1 MELSPELLT
10 WIFFLGGL
18 LLMLL
23 ETVLPG
29 GVAFF
34 LGAGGLVIAGLRA
47 MGLLMDPITAA
58 LTWIFLSTALTI
70 ALRPF
75 AMRYFGGDVSM
86 KMTDEDAEAMG
97 QRVKVIEAAGEESPG
112 RIRFRGAEW
121 DARTTEGRLP
131 KGAHARILY
140 RENLTWIIEPVDF
153 SQLEEDDIDSLPES
167 EDPDRSS
174 SGSGGLGYDPSA
186 SPPNRERQQ

>member
-1 MELSPELLT
+1 MEPEIIT

-34 LGAGGLVIAGLRA
+34 LGAGGLAIAALRA
-47 MGLLMDPITAA
+47 IGLLVDPVTAV
-58 LTWIFLSTALTI
+58 LTWVFLSTGLTI
-70 ALRPF
+70 ALRPI
-75 AMRYFGGDVSM
+75 AMRYFGGDISM

-97 QRVKVIEAAGEESPG
+97 QTVKVIEAAGEEKPG

-121 DARTTEGRLP
+121 DARTTDGRLP
-131 KGAHARILY
+131 KGAEARLLY
-140 RENLTWIIEPVDF
+140 RDNLTWIIEPIDYA
-153 SQLEEDDIDSLPES
+153 QLEHDVEGGGRVS
-167 EDPDRSS
+167 EAS
-174 SGSGGLGYDPSA
+174 SGRSDGGLGYDPSA
-186 SPPNRERQQ
+186 QRTKERG